1 MRGMMENASLPPVR
15 HAALS
20 ARGIHKAYGKRLVLR
35 GVDLDVPPGKIVG
48 VVGENGAGKTTLLR
62 IMRGELKPDRGTI
75 AVSERLG
82 YCPQHPVLNRAL
94 TVRQHLRYFQLALGV
109 KRLDRAHEL
118 LDRLNFADY
127 QDVPVHALSG
137 GIKQKLNLVLALM
150 HDPEVLLLDEPY
162 QGFDWDTYL
171 RFWEIAADLRAA
183 GHAVVVISHLA
194 YDVERLDCLHK
205 LCGGLLTEYP
215 TETHA

>member
-1 MRGMMENASLPPVR
+1 MRLRGMMENARLPPVR

-35 GVDLDVPPGKIVG
+35 GVDFDVPPGKIVG

-82 YCPQHPVLNRAL
+82 YGPQHPGLNQAL

-137 GIKQKLNLVLALM
+137 GIKQKLNLVLALCTTPRSCCSTSPTRVSTGTPTS
-150 HDPEVLLLDEPY
+150 DSGKSP
-162 QGFDWDTYL
+162 
-171 RFWEIAADLRAA
+171 
-183 GHAVVVISHLA
+183 
-194 YDVERLDCLHK
+194 
-205 LCGGLLTEYP
+205 LTCARP
-215 TETHA
+215 VTRWS